1 VTRYFLGPVLLNV
14 FMNDLDA
21 GFECILSKF
30 ADYTKLKGAVDSLEG
45 REALQRDV
53 HKLEGCAVTDC
64 MKFNKSKCW
73 ILHLREGNPGYM

>member
-1 VTRYFLGPVLLNV
+1 MTRYFLGPVLLNV

-45 REALQRDV
+45 REAL
-53 HKLEGCAVTDC
+53 
-64 MKFNKSKCW
+64 
-73 ILHLREGNPGYM
+73 